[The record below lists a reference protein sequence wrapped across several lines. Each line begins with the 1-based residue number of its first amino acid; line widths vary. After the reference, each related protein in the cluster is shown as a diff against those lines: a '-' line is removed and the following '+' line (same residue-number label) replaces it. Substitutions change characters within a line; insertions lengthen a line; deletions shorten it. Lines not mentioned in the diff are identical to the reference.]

1 MKTLLVQRHAKSSWK
16 HPELSDHDRP
26 LNKRGKRDAPRMG
39 RLVAAQGLRP
49 DVVVSSTARRARRTA
64 EEVARHAGCE
74 GVVQLDRRLYL
85 ASPDEI
91 VDVVRGVAGSAR
103 RVMVVGHNPG
113 LEDLVARL
121 AGRRETLPTAALAA
135 LRLSIRSWT
144 ELTAST
150 AGALA
155 GPWRPRELPD
165 DDDV

>member
-16 HPELSDHDRP
+16 HPEVSDHDRP
-26 LNKRGKRDAPRMG
+26 LNKRGRRDAPRMG
-39 RLVAAQGLRP
+39 RFVAAQGLRP
-49 DVVVSSTARRARRTA
+49 DVIVASTARRARRTA

-74 GVVQLDRRLYL
+74 GAVQLDRRLYL

-91 VDVVRGVAGSAR
+91 VDVVRGVAGGAR

-150 AGALA
+150 AGDLA

-165 DDDV
+165 DGG

>member
-49 DVVVSSTARRARRTA
+49 DVIVSSTARRARRTA

-74 GVVQLDRRLYL
+74 GAVQLDRRLYL

-135 LRLSIRSWT
+135 LHLSIRSWA

-150 AGALA
+150 AGDLA

-165 DDDV
+165 DDV